1 MIQDVVI
8 MIPAYNPDDKF
19 IAFLR
24 RLKEAEYKHIIV
36 VDDGSRDDTKHYFR
50 EAKEIYHCHVVTHSV
65 NLGQGRAY
73 KSGFNYYLSET
84 GGGGYTGTIGV
95 IQCDCDGQHCIEDV
109 TRCAVF

>member
-65 NLGQGRAY
+65 NLGQGE
-73 KSGFNYYLSET
+73 GL
-84 GGGGYTGTIGV
+84 
-95 IQCDCDGQHCIEDV
+95 
-109 TRCAVF
+109 